1 MTQNDSDSTTVV
13 TTTKSMGISILLTA
27 LFGPLGMLYSTI
39 AGAIIMLIISALVAL
54 LTFGWGVIFTWPI
67 CIIWAALATR
77 SYNNKLKSNSSGRK
91 KL

>member
-1 MTQNDSDSTTVV
+1 MTQNDSDGTTVV
-13 TTTKSMGISILLTA
+13 TTTKSMGISILLTV

-39 AGAIIMLIISALVAL
+39 AGAIIMMIISALVAFF
-54 LTFGWGVIFTWPI
+54 TFGFGLFFTWPV

-77 SYNNKLKSNSSGRK
+77 SYNNKLKTNSSGRK